1 MTTRWRNRYLG
12 ILVGGLLL
20 GGCTQVLDTGKI
32 EEEIESGIEEQ
43 TNTTV
48 ESVDCP
54 EDRALEEGDTFE
66 CTATAPDGSSATVEV
81 TQTDDEGNI
90 TWEVV
95 P

>member
-1 MTTRWRNRYLG
+1 MTVRSRVAAVT
-12 ILVGGLLL
+12 LLL
-20 GGCTQVLDTGKI
+20 PAVLLAGCTQVLDTGKI

-43 TNTTV
+43 TDTSV

-54 EDRALEEGDTFE
+54 GERELQEGDTFE

-81 TQTDDEGNI
+81 TQDDDEGNI